1 VFSIYCLE
9 EKIAEVVFAP
19 FVSIARTAADEAM
32 IDSIRKMD
40 TTATNTLRTI

>member
-1 VFSIYCLE
+1 MFSIYCFE
-9 EKIAEVVFAP
+9 EKIVEAVFAP

-40 TTATNTLRTI
+40 TTATNTLRAI